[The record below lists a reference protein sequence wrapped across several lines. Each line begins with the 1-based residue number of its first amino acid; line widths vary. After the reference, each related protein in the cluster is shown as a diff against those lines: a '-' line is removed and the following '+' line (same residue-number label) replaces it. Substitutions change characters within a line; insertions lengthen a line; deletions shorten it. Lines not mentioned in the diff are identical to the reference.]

1 VAKTAEQKLA
11 EVRELLFGAGQAL
24 YTIAA
29 VLRDREMVHT
39 ATSVESLA
47 EMLSES
53 SVTFET
59 EATHRC
65 LRTIRRP
72 GTSFPCIAWWTRA
85 STYTAR

>member
-1 VAKTAEQKLA
+1 VQYSLHGTQAAGKITVAKTAEQKLA

-59 EATHRC
+59 EA
-65 LRTIRRP
+65 
-72 GTSFPCIAWWTRA
+72 A
-85 STYTAR
+85 